1 MGTKATFYRIKGGK
15 NLRTDSM
22 EGTFYDP
29 PEVGEG
35 FRIYGKGLGRGMRY
49 IYTSDVKEIE
59 PRNDDTGVVGYVI
72 HTVTGS
78 TYGINI
84 SPDESD

>member
-1 MGTKATFYRIKGGK
+1 
-15 NLRTDSM
+15 
-22 EGTFYDP
+22 
-29 PEVGEG
+29 
-35 FRIYGKGLGRGMRY
+35 MRY

-59 PRNDDTGVVGYVI
+59 PMNDDTGVVGYVI

-78 TYGINI
+78 IYGISI

>member
-35 FRIYGKGLGRGMRY
+35 FRYMAMD
-49 IYTSDVKEIE
+49 SVE
-59 PRNDDTGVVGYVI
+59 VCVI
-72 HTVTGS
+72 SIRVM
-78 TYGINI
+78 
-84 SPDESD
+84 

>member
-22 EGTFYDP
+22 EGTF
-29 PEVGEG
+29 
-35 FRIYGKGLGRGMRY
+35 YGKGLGRGMRY

-78 TYGINI
+78 TYGIMRRTH
-84 SPDESD
+84 